1 MAEPTVEVV
10 DMNQLKE
17 GKNISTDIGLILEVI
32 LKVRVYEQCRHFSSF
47 FRSIGENLF
56 LSF

>member
-1 MAEPTVEVV
+1 MPEPTVEVV
-10 DMNQLKE
+10 GMDQLRE

-32 LKVRVYEQCRHFSSF
+32 LKVRVHEQCRYFSVF